1 MEHRHLLGVALKDV
15 TMLANDTVDGKKWH
29 FSSCYICLGEFL
41 LYVQNRKVEN
51 SSWYAFPLR

>member
-29 FSSCYICLGEFL
+29 FSSCYICLGEFS
-41 LYVQNRKVEN
+41 YMSKTGK
-51 SSWYAFPLR
+51 